1 MSDRRILDPVD
12 RYGEAL
18 FGLIMVLTFTCTLSV
33 AESGRDD
40 VRLMLVAALGCNVA
54 WGLVDAVQYV
64 ITVLV
69 HRAREAGVEP
79 GAAGVDPRP
88 RAHLVPRDFLE
99 AAAVF
104 VVVVLACIPVSLPFL
119 FMQDAHRAIRVS
131 NVIALVMLF
140 FGSRQLALYA
150 GLSPWRLGT
159 GMLAVGTTLV
169 LATIALGG

>member
-1 MSDRRILDPVD
+1 MSERRILDPVD
-12 RYGEAL
+12 RFGEAL

-33 AESGRDD
+33 AESGREG

-69 HRAREAGVEP
+69 RRAREG
-79 GAAGVDPRP
+79 GTDIDPRP
-88 RAHLVPRDFLE
+88 RTHVEPRDLLE

-104 VVVVLACIPVSLPFL
+104 VVVVLACIPVALPFL

-131 NVIALVMLF
+131 NGIALVMLF
-140 FGSRQLALYA
+140 LGGWQLARHA
-150 GLSPWRLGT
+150 GLSPWRLGS
-159 GMLAVGTTLV
+159 GMLCVGGVLV
-169 LATIALGG
+169 VATIALGG

>member
-12 RYGEAL
+12 RFGEVL

-33 AESGRDD
+33 AESGREDI
-40 VRLMLVAALGCNVA
+40 RLMLVAALGCNVA
-54 WGLVDAVQYV
+54 WGLVDAVMYV

-69 HRAREAGVEP
+69 RRAREAG
-79 GAAGVDPRP
+79 AAIDPRP
-88 RAHLVPRDFLE
+88 RAHVEPRDFLE

-104 VVVVLACIPVSLPFL
+104 GVVVAASLPVALPFA
-119 FMQDAHRAIRVS
+119 FMQDAHRALRAS
-131 NVIALVMLF
+131 NGIALVMLF
-140 FGSRQLALYA
+140 LGGWQMARYA

-159 GMLAVGTTLV
+159 GMLTVGTALV